1 MVILKNNLT
10 FNKHPE
16 NVRLKMNLAVDL
28 NL

>member
-1 MVILKNNLT
+1 MVDLKNNLA

-16 NVRLKMNLAVDL
+16 NVRLKMDLSADL